1 MIFESIL
8 GFLPIIII
16 IAIAVI
22 LLNLLADKE
31 IDEDEPT
38 VEVEKKL
45 FDICPEEWVKWR
57 YAKGEIDKETFS
69 EMMSRL

>member
-1 MIFESIL
+1 
-8 GFLPIIII
+8 
-16 IAIAVI
+16 
-22 LLNLLADKE
+22 LADKE